1 MGKERDEET
10 REQEGKYE
18 QRTGERTV
26 YSLAWR
32 RIGLAVQVWV
42 GEIPEHA
49 QEREAIVALA
59 QGLAPLDDLYLI
71 LANFTVGGQ
80 AVDLA
85 IFKRNA
91 GFVIEL
97 KHCDGRV
104 IGGVNGKWQVVDA
117 NGEVHIIN
125 PGRRNPY
132 NQVISYFYR
141 LSNFL
146 NQHRSDFLSPHRAT
160 EVDFRTCKRL
170 VVIAPSIHPESEIVL
185 DWKVDLKGLDELPT
199 YLVTTVSSEINL
211 SEEELLAI
219 PRLLRCE
226 PWHDVNLL
234 VGEGVQAEAVP
245 SVGREGQ
252 AVEVGAK
259 RPAFRLL
266 RNGLLALALLLL
278 AVVGLASG
286 LFSSSPGEPAPYP
299 TITVMSLPTA
309 DSRPIPTPMSQVAQ
323 VEQAIARQSAFA
335 DGEVVVTLRW
345 VVFSGDR
352 ITLTWAL
359 ENRGHRSVRF
369 PLNNKNVTI
378 NDNILNS
385 YLVDEGLSRPPVL
398 VARPGERVEGTCT
411 VPRPVS
417 PDAITLTVRVLGEPF
432 EEKHVWILNVPGR
445 E

>member
-1 MGKERDEET
+1 MEARQRAGRANIEWGTGIGDERRKD
-10 REQEGKYE
+10 
-18 QRTGERTV
+18 
-26 YSLAWR
+26 
-32 RIGLAVQVWV
+32 LAVQVWV
-42 GEIPEHA
+42 GEIPEHP

-59 QGLAPLDDLYLI
+59 QGLARLDDLYLI

-146 NQHRSDFLSPHRAT
+146 NQHRTDFLSEHRAA

-199 YLVTTVSSEINL
+199 YLVTAVSSEINL

-234 VGEGVQAEAVP
+234 VGGEVPAEAATFERERQDGKIP
-245 SVGREGQ
+245 S
-252 AVEVGAK
+252 K

-266 RNGLLALALLLL
+266 RNGLLALALILL
-278 AVVGLASG
+278 AVTGLASG
-286 LFSSSPGEPAPYP
+286 LFSSSSGEPPPQP
-299 TITVMSLPTA
+299 TVTVVFPPTPN
-309 DSRPIPTPMSQVAQ
+309 SRPIPPPTPQVAQ
-323 VEQAIARQSAFA
+323 VEQAIARKSAFA

-345 VVFSGDR
+345 VAFSGDR

-359 ENRGHRSVRF
+359 ENRGLRSVRF
-369 PLNNKNVTI
+369 PLNSKNVTI

-385 YLVDEGLSRPPVL
+385 YLVDGSLSRPAVL

-411 VPRPVS
+411 VPRPIS

>member
-1 MGKERDEET
+1 MT
-10 REQEGKYE
+10 
-18 QRTGERTV
+18 
-26 YSLAWR
+26 
-32 RIGLAVQVWV
+32 VQVWV

-59 QGLAPLDDLYLI
+59 RALAPLDDLYLI

-91 GFVIEL
+91 GLVIEL

-146 NQHRSDFLSPHRAT
+146 NQHRTDFLSEHRAA

-170 VVIAPSIHPESEIVL
+170 VVIAPFVHPESEIVL

-234 VGEGVQAEAVP
+234 VGEPVSAEAAP
-245 SVGREGQ
+245 SVGREAQ
-252 AVEVGAK
+252 VAAIPQR
-259 RPAFRLL
+259 RPALRLL
-266 RNGLLALALLLL
+266 RNGFLGLALLLL
-278 AVVGLASG
+278 AVIGLASG
-286 LFSSSPGEPAPYP
+286 LFSSASVVP
-299 TITVMSLPTA
+299 TPQPTA
-309 DSRPIPTPMSQVAQ
+309 TLVRPPTPDSRPPQTPTPQVAQ
-323 VEQAIARQSAFA
+323 VEQAIARTSAFA

-345 VVFSGDR
+345 VTFADDR

-369 PLNNKNVTI
+369 PLNGKNVAI
-378 NDNILNS
+378 NDNILNA
-385 YLVDEGLSRPPVL
+385 YLVDESLSRPAVL
-398 VARPGERVEGTCT
+398 VAWPGERVEGTCT

>member
-1 MGKERDEET
+1 M
-10 REQEGKYE
+10 
-18 QRTGERTV
+18 
-26 YSLAWR
+26 
-32 RIGLAVQVWV
+32 AVQVWV

-59 QGLAPLDDLYLI
+59 RELARLDELFLI

-85 IFKRNA
+85 IFKRNG

-104 IGGVNGKWQVVDA
+104 VGGVNGKWQVIDA

-146 NQHRSDFLSPHRAT
+146 NQHRTDFLSEHRAA

-170 VVIAPSIHPESEIVL
+170 VVIAPFIHPESEVVL

-199 YLVTTVSSEINL
+199 YLVTTVSSEIDL
-211 SEEELLAI
+211 TEEELLAI

-226 PWHDVNLL
+226 PWRDVNLL
-234 VGEGVQAEAVP
+234 VGEPAPAEPATLAELQGRTAALPQARP
-245 SVGREGQ
+245 S
-252 AVEVGAK
+252 
-259 RPAFRLL
+259 FHLL
-266 RNGLLALALLLL
+266 RNGLLVLALLLL
-278 AVVGLASG
+278 ALTGLASG
-286 LFSSSPGEPAPYP
+286 LFSSPGGPAP
-299 TITVMSLPTA
+299 SPTA
-309 DSRPIPTPMSQVAQ
+309 TLAFPPTPEPRPFPTPTPQTAQ
-323 VEQAIARQSAFA
+323 VEQAIARNSAFA

-345 VVFSGDR
+345 VAFSSDR

-359 ENRGHRSVRF
+359 ENRGHRSVRL
-369 PLNNKNVTI
+369 PLNSRNIAI
-378 NDNILNS
+378 NDNILNA
-385 YLVDEGLSRPPVL
+385 YLVEEGLSRPPVL

-411 VPRPVS
+411 VPRPIS

-432 EEKHVWILNVPGR
+432 EEKHVWVLNVPGR